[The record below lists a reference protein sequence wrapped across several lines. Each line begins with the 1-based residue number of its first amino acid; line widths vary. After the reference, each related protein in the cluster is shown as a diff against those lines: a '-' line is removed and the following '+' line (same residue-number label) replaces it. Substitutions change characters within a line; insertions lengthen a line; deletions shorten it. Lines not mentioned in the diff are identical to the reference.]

1 MDNPKTDEELFNKI
15 KFGKPGQMA
24 AFGSVFTDD
33 QIRQLVAYIR
43 SLKPR

>member
-1 MDNPKTDEELFNKI
+1 MDNPKTDEELFNRI
-15 KFGKPGQMA
+15 KYGKPGQMA
-24 AFGSVFTDD
+24 AFGGTFTDD